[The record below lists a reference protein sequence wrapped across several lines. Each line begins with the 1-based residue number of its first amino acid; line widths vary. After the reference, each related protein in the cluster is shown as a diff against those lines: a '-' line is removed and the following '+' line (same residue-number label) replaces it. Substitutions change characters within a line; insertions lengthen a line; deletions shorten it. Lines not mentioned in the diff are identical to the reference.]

1 MIQIGDM
8 MMKTRRMSIKLKIML
23 VTGIMMILLTLF
35 LGINFYNRLEKEM
48 ITMGIWQARASAAV
62 AVKVIDPEQIA
73 GLGAG
78 DEDTDAYKSNR
89 SSLLSIKDDCNVA
102 FLYTLTTDGSSV
114 YYGIDTD
121 DKNTCAIG
129 KEFATPY
136 SELASVFS
144 GEEYVQGYIDHT
156 ADGDLITVY
165 KPVTDSAGKV
175 VAVLGSDYDAA
186 NIVSSLDNTRNR
198 IIQIGIGGIIIVM
211 LLLNFVIGRTMRSV
225 RLINEKLNELVHSEG
240 DLTRKLEIN
249 SGDEMELMAQNVNEL
264 LGFIR
269 GIMLGIS
276 DSASELNTSTNV
288 VVTNLGSARQ
298 SVMDVSATM
307 MQMSASMQETN
318 ASLEQISEAVSDIY
332 QNIHNISQEAVD
344 GDFQTEQIKDKA
356 QAIYEKAGEEQR
368 HVHDSTKEMAASVN
382 EKLEKS
388 KMVNQIT
395 LLTEKI
401 IEITS
406 QTNLLSLN
414 ASIEAAR
421 AGEAGKGF
429 AVVANEIG
437 KLAADSGQAAAQIS
451 QVSGEVITAVDEL
464 ANETSKMLQFMDE
477 VAVNGYGELL
487 ATSEDYRKDAENIHA
502 MMERL
507 SHDTET
513 IKQVMDTIRE
523 NMSEVNIAVEESTKG
538 IVDVSYSTS
547 DFSNNIQD
555 IEQKADVN
563 KNITLQLETEVGRF
577 KLN

>member
-1 MIQIGDM
+1 
-8 MMKTRRMSIKLKIML
+8 MKTRKLSIKLKIML
-23 VTGIMMILLTLF
+23 VTGIMMILLTLL
-35 LGINFYNRLEKEM
+35 LGINFYNRLAEDM
-48 ITMGIWQARASAAV
+48 IAMGIQQAKASAAV
-62 AVKVIDPEQIA
+62 AVKVIDAEQIA

-78 DEDTDAYKSNR
+78 DEGTDAYKTNR

-121 DKNTCAIG
+121 DENTCAIG
-129 KEFATPY
+129 DKFAVSY

-144 GEEYVQGYIDHT
+144 GEEYVQDYIDYT
-156 ADGDLITVY
+156 TDGDLITVY
-165 KPVTDSAGKV
+165 KPITDADGKV

-186 NIVSSLDNTRNR
+186 NIVNSLDKSRTR
-198 IIQIGIGGIIIVM
+198 IIQIGIIGIVIAM
-211 LLLNFVIGRTMRSV
+211 LLLNFVIGRTIKSV
-225 RLINEKLNELVHSEG
+225 RLINKKLNELVHSEG
-240 DLTRKLEIN
+240 DLTQKLEIT
-249 SGDEMELMAQNVNEL
+249 SGDEMELMAGNVNEL

-276 DSASELNTSTNV
+276 DGAGELNTSTNV
-288 VVTNLGSARQ
+288 VVTNLGNARR
-298 SVMDVSATM
+298 SVVDVSETM
-307 MQMSASMQETN
+307 LQMSASMQETT
-318 ASLEQISEAVSDIY
+318 ASLGQISEAVSDIY
-332 QNIHNISQEAVD
+332 QNINNISKEAVD
-344 GDFQTEQIKDKA
+344 GDSQTEQIKDKA
-356 QAIYEKAGEEQR
+356 QEIYQKAGEEQR
-368 HVHDSTKEMAASVN
+368 NVHDSTKEMAASVS

-388 KMVNQIT
+388 KMVNEIT

-401 IEITS
+401 IEITA

-421 AGEAGKGF
+421 AGETGKGF
-429 AVVANEIG
+429 AVVADEIG
-437 KLAADSGQAAAQIS
+437 KLAADSGEAAAQIS

-464 ANETSKMLQFMDE
+464 ASETSKMLRFMDE

-487 ATSEDYRKDAENIHA
+487 TTSEDYRKDAENIHE

-513 IKQVMDTIRE
+513 IQQVMDTIRE
-523 NMSEVNIAVEESTKG
+523 NISEVNIAVEESTKG
-538 IVDVSYSTS
+538 IVDVSDNTS
-547 DFSNNIQD
+547 QLSDNIRD

-563 KNITLQLETEVGRF
+563 KNVAVQLEAEVGRF

>member
-1 MIQIGDM
+1 
-8 MMKTRRMSIKLKIML
+8 MKTRKLSIKLKIML
-23 VTGIMMILLTLF
+23 VTSIMMILLTLL
-35 LGINFYNRLEKEM
+35 LGFNFYNRLQKDM
-48 ITMGIWQARASAAV
+48 IAMGVQQAKASAAIAAQMV
-62 AVKVIDPEQIA
+62 DAGQISA
-73 GLGAG
+73 LSAG
-78 DEDTDAYKSNR
+78 DEGTDAYKTNR
-89 SSLLSIKDDCNVA
+89 SSLLSIKNDCNVA

-121 DKNTCAIG
+121 EVNTCAIG
-129 KEFATPY
+129 EKFATSY

-144 GEEYVQGYIDHT
+144 GKEYVQDYIDRT
-156 ADGDLITVY
+156 SDGDLITVY
-165 KPVTDSAGKV
+165 KPITDDAGNI

-186 NIVSSLDNTRNR
+186 NIVNSLDKSRNR
-198 IIQIGIGGIIIVM
+198 IIQIGIIGIVIAMV
-211 LLLNFVIGRTMRSV
+211 LLNLVLSRIIKSV

-240 DLTRKLEIN
+240 DLTRKLEIS
-249 SGDEMELMAQNVNEL
+249 SGDEMELMAGNVNEL

-276 DSASELNTSTNV
+276 DSAGELNISTDV
-288 VVTNLGSARQ
+288 VATNLGNARE
-298 SVMDVSATM
+298 SVLGVSATM
-307 MQMSASMQETN
+307 QQMSASMEETT
-318 ASLEQISEAVSDIY
+318 ASLGQINDAVSDIY
-332 QNIHNISQEAVD
+332 QNIDNISKEAGD
-344 GDFQTEQIKDKA
+344 GDLQTEQIKDKA
-356 QAIYEKAGEEQR
+356 QAIYQKAGEEQR
-368 HVHDSTKEMAASVN
+368 NVHDSTKKMADSVS

-388 KMVNQIT
+388 KMVNEIT
-395 LLTEKI
+395 LLTDKI

-429 AVVANEIG
+429 AVVADEIG
-437 KLAADSGQAAAQIS
+437 KLATDSGEAANQIS

-464 ANETSKMLQFMDE
+464 ANETSKMLRFMDE

-487 ATSEDYRKDAENIHA
+487 ATSEDYRKDAENIHE
-502 MMERL
+502 MMDRL

-523 NMSEVNIAVEESTKG
+523 NIREVNIAVEESAKG
-538 IVDVSYSTS
+538 VVDVSDNTTEL
-547 DFSNNIQD
+547 SNNIRD

-563 KNITLQLETEVGRF
+563 KNVATQLEDEVSRF